1 MKTQE
6 KLLGLNFINIGNWK
20 VSNDLLSPQISS
32 EFSYEID
39 VPNSLYIFY
48 NNEEDKILYVGKTT
62 QTLKKRLYQ
71 YTRGNG
77 KSTNQKVNKNIKKT
91 LAKSN
96 SISIWVLNDNYPF
109 SWGPYNINLAAGL
122 EDSII
127 EMENPPWNGKISETE
142 ENEKLVLI
150 SEDDDVEL
158 NKPYIFLTMQRTY
171 LTIGSIN
178 VPSRLSDFL
187 GKHDEEIQIFFE
199 KKPNDSIKL
208 KINRN
213 AVKNHAVRI
222 NPNKVILDYFQN
234 HYKLG
239 DKVKIEITNKN
250 QINIS

>member
-1 MKTQE
+1 VKIQE
-6 KLLGLNFINIGNWK
+6 KLLNLNFINIGYWK
-20 VSNDLLSPQISS
+20 VSNDLLAYEVAR
-32 EFSYEID
+32 EFEYEIE

-48 NNEEDKILYVGKTT
+48 NDKDDKILYVGKTT

-77 KSTNQKVNKNIKKT
+77 KSTNQKVNKNIRKI
-91 LAKSN
+91 LEKSN

-142 ENEKLVLI
+142 ENEKLVQI
-150 SEDDDVEL
+150 GENNHVEQ
-158 NKPYIFLTMQRTY
+158 NNPYFFLTMQRTY
-171 LTIGSIN
+171 LAIGSIN
-178 VPSRLSDFL
+178 VPSKLSDLL

-199 KKPNDSIKL
+199 RDPSNSIKL

-222 NPNKVILDYFQN
+222 NQNKVILEYFQKN
-234 HYKLG
+234 YKLG
-239 DKVKIEITNKN
+239 EKVKIKILGKN
-250 QINIS
+250 QIEIS